1 MNRRNLIK
9 TLTLGIFVEKS
20 FGGIL
25 DAFKKSRPVNLN
37 VYTPQN
43 SLFIVDIKGVPSEVK
58 NLNNY
63 KLKIYGAIDEML
75 ELSLNDIK
83 SLPYVKRDVIL
94 ECVSNS
100 KGDKIGKIKVQGV
113 SLNYI
118 LKKTGLKSTAKEVV
132 FRAFDGYH
140 TSIEISY
147 IEKFDSII
155 TYYINVDEE
164 GQVLKEISLDH
175 GYPLRVICPDKWGY
189 KSIKWL
195 KEIEVVS
202 YDYKGYWER
211 QGWSDRATRGIDYF
225 EK

>member
-9 TLTLGIFVEKS
+9 ILTLGLFVDKS

-25 DAFKKSRPVNLN
+25 DAFKKYKTVNLD
-37 VYTPQN
+37 VYTPQD

-58 NLNNY
+58 NLNDY
-63 KLKIYGAIDEML
+63 KLKIYGEIKNIM
-75 ELSLNDIK
+75 ELSINDIK
-83 SLPYVKRDVIL
+83 TLPYIKKDIIL
-94 ECVSNS
+94 ECVSNTR
-100 KGDKIGKIKVQGV
+100 GDKIGKIKVQGV

-118 LKKTGLKSTAKEVV
+118 LKKAGLKSTAKKVV

-147 IEKFDSII
+147 IEKFDPII
-155 TYYINVDEE
+155 TYYINVDEG
-164 GQVLKEISLDH
+164 GQVLKELSLDH
-175 GYPLRVICPDKWGY
+175 GYPLRVLCPEKWGY
-189 KSIKWL
+189 KSVKWL

-202 YDYKGYWER
+202 YNYKGYWEK
-211 QGWSDRATRGIDYF
+211 QGWSDRAIKGVDYF